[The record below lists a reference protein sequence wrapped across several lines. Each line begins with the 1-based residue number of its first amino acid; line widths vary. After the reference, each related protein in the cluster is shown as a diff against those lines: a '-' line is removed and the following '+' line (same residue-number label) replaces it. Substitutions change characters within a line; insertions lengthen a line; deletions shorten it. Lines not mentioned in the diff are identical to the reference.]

1 MFEFKLIALLLM
13 ILDHGNRL
21 LFDGEYIILNI
32 ISRISAPLFIFALV
46 EGYLHTSNK
55 KNI

>member
-1 MFEFKLIALLLM
+1 M